1 MRGTAF
7 QKGGNLLDVGEKIRY
22 LRLKKRWTQKH
33 LAGLLGVDK
42 STISQ
47 YETYMRTPSYKILVK
62 LCYIFQVSADFL
74 SRRACGSRIAL
85 FSGWTDRVPN
95 VQHRRRRQRIPQ
107 SQLRRLKSRHFRGR
121 GWQNTRFCNAPPLPL
136 QRPLAAEQPHD
147 QLADHVRRHHQE
159 GERHHP
165 P

>member
-62 LCYIFQVSADFL
+62 LCYIFQVSADFFL
-74 SRRACGSRIAL
+74 DVHVGAESP
-85 FSGWTDRVPN
+85 FSLDGLTE
-95 VQHRRRRQRIPQ
+95 
-107 SQLRRLKSRHFRGR
+107 SQMFCIDGFVSDFRKANSGDLNAGTSAGR
-121 GWQNTRFCNAPPLPL
+121 FAK
-136 QRPLAAEQPHD
+136 
-147 QLADHVRRHHQE
+147 
-159 GERHHP
+159 
-165 P
+165 

>member
-62 LCYIFQVSADFL
+62 LCYIFQVSADFFLDVHVGAESPL
-74 SRRACGSRIAL
+74 SLDGLTESQM
-85 FSGWTDRVPN
+85 FSIVGV
-95 VQHRRRRQRIPQ
+95 V
-107 SQLRRLKSRHFRGR
+107 SEFRKANSG
-121 GWQNTRFCNAPPLPL
+121 
-136 QRPLAAEQPHD
+136 D
-147 QLADHVRRHHQE
+147 
-159 GERHHP
+159 
-165 P
+165 